1 VATVS
6 NGISPNATAYASF
19 SVSAPVSKLATPTG
33 VNASDNRTDG
43 VLVSWNAVSGAA
55 YYGIWWG
62 GPPGYDNGPD
72 FGGPSNAGGWNG
84 LGTSFL
90 DTAIGAGNSRDYYV
104 QAYASGN
111 PAGTKSDWGGPN
123 NGTRTNVVVT
133 PATAPGTPGTP
144 TNGWSG
150 GTAYP
155 FSWSAPSAGTV
166 SGGGAASISYYNLYV
181 YEATNSSGS
190 GSTLRNTYTVYGTSF
205 NYTSPNASLYYAC
218 TVSAVNT
225 AGLTGGTSGVSAYR

>member
-1 VATVS
+1 VVITAS
-6 NGISPNATAYASF
+6 NGISPNGTASTSF

-33 VNASDNRTDG
+33 LSATTTRQDG
-43 VLVSWNAVSGAA
+43 INISWNPVANAA
-55 YYGIWWG
+55 YYGVWYRG
-62 GPPGYDNGPD
+62 GAPSYDTGPD
-72 FGGPSNAGGWNG
+72 FGGPNNPSLITG
-84 LGTSFL
+84 SSYL
-90 DTAIGAGNSRDYYV
+90 DTSVGSGVTRSYDV
-104 QAYASGN
+104 QAYRSGN
-111 PAGTKSDWGGPN
+111 PAGTKSEWAGPVT
-123 NGTRTNVVVT
+123 GTRASATVV

-218 TVSAVNT
+218 AVSAVNT
-225 AGLTGGTSGVSAYR
+225 AGLTGGISTVSAYR